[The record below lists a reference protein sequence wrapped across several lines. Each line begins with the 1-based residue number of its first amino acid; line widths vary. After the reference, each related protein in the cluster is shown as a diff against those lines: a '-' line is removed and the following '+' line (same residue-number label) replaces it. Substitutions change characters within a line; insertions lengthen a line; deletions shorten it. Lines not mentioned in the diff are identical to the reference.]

1 MTDTTA
7 VFVTIETT
15 NVLCTVS
22 LSRLSIE
29 LDNTQTKLSGQYGE
43 ATLQGSFQQ

>member
-1 MTDTTA
+1 MSVTTA

-15 NVLCTVS
+15 KVLCTVS
-22 LSRLSIE
+22 LTRLCIE
-29 LDNTQTKLSGQYGE
+29 LDNTQTKVSGQYCE